1 MFHGIHLLA
10 LLAGGSHSYQLP
22 ADWPGWLV
30 IIVIGV
36 LLLRGLLKLLR
47 II

>member
-1 MFHGIHLLA
+1 MTPDPVLAAAGHLPKI
-10 LLAGGSHSYQLP
+10 P

-30 IIVIGV
+30 IAVIAV